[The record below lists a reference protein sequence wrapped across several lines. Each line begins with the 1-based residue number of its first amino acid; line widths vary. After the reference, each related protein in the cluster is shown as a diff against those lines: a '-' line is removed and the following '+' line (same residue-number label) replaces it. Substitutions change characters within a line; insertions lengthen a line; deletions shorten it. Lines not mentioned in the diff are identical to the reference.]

1 MDATTHTADSTEFMH
16 MQDILTY
23 IVFSGHHSFITMLIQ
38 TMTNNI
44 AQDYAAFPAVAAR
57 FQSLDKVLA
66 NPEFAYQA
74 KVVVFF
80 FFLSIDYKVHLCH
93 PAVPSTVRCNN

>member
-1 MDATTHTADSTEFMH
+1 MDATAYTDDATEFMH
-16 MQDILTY
+16 MQDILNY

-80 FFLSIDYKVHLCH
+80 FFLSIDYKVSPLP
-93 PAVPSTVRCNN
+93 PAAPVTVRCNI

>member
-1 MDATTHTADSTEFMH
+1 
-16 MQDILTY
+16 
-23 IVFSGHHSFITMLIQ
+23 MLIQ

-74 KVVVFF
+74 KVVVFL
-80 FFLSIDYKVHLCH
+80 FFLSIDYKVSLL
-93 PAVPSTVRCNN
+93 P